1 MKKKRKKIMFVVG
14 TRPEIIKAA
23 SVIQRLRR
31 NKELHVAV
39 CLSGQHVSMVDQMLE
54 DFKINL
60 KYDLK
65 IMKKDQSLTDIAAR
79 LMPKLDKVYKEFK
92 PDLVFVQGDTTTAF
106 IAAFLAFYNK
116 IKVAHIEAGLRTL
129 DRYSPFPEEMNR
141 TLISQLTDRHYA
153 PTLPALRNLKRCGV
167 KENHIAVTG
176 NTGIDS
182 VKFIASKKRPFI
194 NKKLDRTHKYEK
206 VILLTAHRREN
217 FGLRMKSIFE
227 AVEEIAKLHPE
238 VLIVYPV
245 HPNPN
250 VKKIAQKMLSGVENI
265 MLTGSLHYRDLVRV
279 MKESYMILTDSGG
292 IQEEATSLGKPV
304 LVLRDKTE
312 RPSGNTK
319 LVGAV
324 ESDIVRETERL
335 FEGGQHCK
343 YMSEPRNT
351 FGDGRAAEYIE
362 EDIMLFLR
370 GQAVPGKKRTFV

>member
-167 KENHIAVTG
+167 K
-176 NTGIDS
+176 
-182 VKFIASKKRPFI
+182 
-194 NKKLDRTHKYEK
+194 
-206 VILLTAHRREN
+206 
-217 FGLRMKSIFE
+217 
-227 AVEEIAKLHPE
+227 
-238 VLIVYPV
+238 
-245 HPNPN
+245 
-250 VKKIAQKMLSGVENI
+250 
-265 MLTGSLHYRDLVRV
+265 
-279 MKESYMILTDSGG
+279 
-292 IQEEATSLGKPV
+292 
-304 LVLRDKTE
+304 
-312 RPSGNTK
+312 
-319 LVGAV
+319 
-324 ESDIVRETERL
+324 
-335 FEGGQHCK
+335 
-343 YMSEPRNT
+343 
-351 FGDGRAAEYIE
+351 
-362 EDIMLFLR
+362 
-370 GQAVPGKKRTFV
+370 